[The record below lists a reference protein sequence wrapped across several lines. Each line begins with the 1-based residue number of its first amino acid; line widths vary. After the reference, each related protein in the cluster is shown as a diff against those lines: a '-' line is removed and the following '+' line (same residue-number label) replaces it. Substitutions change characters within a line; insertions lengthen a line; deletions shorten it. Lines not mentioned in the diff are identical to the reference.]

1 MSTVAHLPV
10 APAPTSDRLEKLLTD
25 GHRGIALHCPD
36 AASAHAV
43 AGWPEGSWK
52 LLADRG
58 ALVSFNATPEA
69 HPGLAELVKPY
80 TGCQFLFSHVG
91 QPGRYQSPPTKDT
104 AAERL
109 SALLELSSA
118 ANCWVK
124 ISALYSISD
133 RSNAYPYPEAD
144 PFVSV
149 VLDAL
154 GPSRASGD
162 RTSVPPGSRSFEQAF
177 IVPQLDQLSKTEI
190 DRVMGANL
198 LQLLA

>member
-144 PFVSV
+144 RDRPRDGRQSP
-149 VLDAL
+149 ATPRL
-154 GPSRASGD
+154 GSEGAGPIHGSRIRVAASPTACRTIFS
-162 RTSVPPGSRSFEQAF
+162 RTS
-177 IVPQLDQLSKTEI
+177 
-190 DRVMGANL
+190 RVHA
-198 LQLLA
+198 